1 MARGPLEATCPAPVS
16 LDVRNRARVNKETR
30 AHVGDTGRPL
40 LMECFP

>member
-1 MARGPLEATCPAPVS
+1 MSGPGFLV
-16 LDVRNRARVNKETR
+16 VRNRVRVNKETR